1 MGDLQN
7 SVEKVVAVTTGSA
20 LVSSIGLFLSRHN
33 TFYPYTESNSS
44 LAVYG
49 ALGSVIGSYVWFNFR
64 K

>member
-7 SVEKVVAVTTGSA
+7 SVEKVVAVTTGTA
-20 LVSSIGLFLSRHN
+20 LISSFGLFLSRHN
-33 TFYPYTESNSS
+33 TFYPYTESISS

-49 ALGSVIGSYVWFNFR
+49 ALSSAIGSSIWFSFR